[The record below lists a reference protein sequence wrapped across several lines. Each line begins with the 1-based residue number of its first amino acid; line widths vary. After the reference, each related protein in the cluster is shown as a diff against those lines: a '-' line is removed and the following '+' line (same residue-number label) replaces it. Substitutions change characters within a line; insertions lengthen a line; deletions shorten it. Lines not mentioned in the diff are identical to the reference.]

1 MIGLILNNN
10 NGILQIALLDHKK
23 EIFLIGDDR
32 KNAGTSCMVGIDCYG
47 EYYLY

>member
-10 NGILQIALLDHKK
+10 NGILQIALLEDRK

-32 KNAGTSCMVGIDCYG
+32 NVGTSCIVGIDING

>member
-10 NGILQIALLDHKK
+10 NGILQIALLEDRK

-32 KNAGTSCMVGIDCYG
+32 NVGTSYIVGIDNNG

>member
-32 KNAGTSCMVGIDCYG
+32 NVGTSCMVGIDASG